1 MNRVDAPAA
10 DVIIVGGGLVG
21 LATAHALLSA
31 PGVRRIT
38 VLEKESVVGAHQSGR
53 NSGVLHSG
61 IYYTPGSLKA
71 ELCRDGRARMV
82 AFAETRGVA
91 HETCGKV
98 IVATTP
104 EECDRL
110 HGIAARGKENG
121 VRAELVGPRRLRE
134 LEPAL
139 DGMEG
144 IHVPDAG
151 IIDYVAV
158 CRALAEEITGA
169 GHLVVTGARVTAIDR
184 EGSETVVRAE
194 TAGVSTGGANS
205 GGAAES
211 ATYRAPLLVC
221 CAGLHADRL
230 ARLAGL
236 DPGMQIVP
244 FRGMYYELT
253 PQARSYCRN
262 LIYPVPDPSYPF
274 LGVHFTRMT
283 DGRVEVGPN
292 AVLAT
297 AREGYDF
304 GTWSVRD
311 LAEAVRWPGF
321 RALSRRH
328 WRKGAYEIGLTLSK
342 RRYVQ
347 AVRKLVPD
355 VTEADLLPCRSG
367 IRAQALDA
375 EGNMVDDFVMLE
387 TDGQLHVCNAPSPA
401 ATASLAIGAYI
412 ARRVTARL

>member
-1 MNRVDAPAA
+1 MNWVDAPAT

-21 LATAHALLSA
+21 LATAHALLSK
-31 PGVRRIT
+31 PGIGRIT
-38 VLEKESVVGAHQSGR
+38 VLEKEPVVGAHQSGR

-71 ELCRDGRARMV
+71 ELCREGRAEMV
-82 AFAETRGVA
+82 AFAETHGVDYA
-91 HETCGKV
+91 SCGKV

-104 EECDRL
+104 DECDRL
-110 HGIAARGKENG
+110 HGIAARGRENG
-121 VRAELVGPRRLRE
+121 VRAELIGPRRLRD
-134 LEPAL
+134 LEPAA
-139 DGMEG
+139 DGLEA

-151 IIDYVAV
+151 IIDYPAV
-158 CRALAEEITGA
+158 CRALAGVITGA
-169 GHLVVTGARVTAIDR
+169 GHRVVTGARVTAIDR
-184 EGSETVVRAE
+184 RGSETVVVAE
-194 TAGVSTGGANS
+194 VAAAGATTAGSTAR
-205 GGAAES
+205 ES
-211 ATYRAPLLVC
+211 RTYRAPLLVS
-221 CAGLHADRL
+221 CAGLYADRL

-253 PQARSYCRN
+253 PEARRYCRN
-262 LIYPVPDPSYPF
+262 LIYPVPDPAYPF

-311 LAEAVRWPGF
+311 LAEAIRWPGF
-321 RALSRRH
+321 RALSRHH

-342 RRYVQ
+342 RRYLQ

-355 VTEADLLPCRSG
+355 INMQDLLPCRSG

-375 EGNMVDDFVMLE
+375 EGNMVDDFVLLE
-387 TDGQLHVCNAPSPA
+387 TDGQIHVCNAPSPA
-401 ATASLAIGAYI
+401 ATASLAIGHYI
-412 ARRVTARL
+412 AGHAVERL